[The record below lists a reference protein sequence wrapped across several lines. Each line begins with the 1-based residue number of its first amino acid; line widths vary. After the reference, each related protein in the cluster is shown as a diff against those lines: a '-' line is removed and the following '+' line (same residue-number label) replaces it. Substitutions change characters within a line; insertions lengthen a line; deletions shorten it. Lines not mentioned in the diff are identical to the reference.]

1 MTTDVALRLGE
12 LARDRSDGRLTVA
25 DYRRLRAPLLDLLVS
40 QDAAA
45 VDESS
50 LVTRPRAVT
59 RTAEPIPEPVVVSSR
74 RRLVAPWMLWAV
86 VVASAVVVAG
96 MRAWTPQSSEAS
108 AQIGPVKASVT
119 AVVAPES
126 ERAPAAARKDAAAR
140 GQVRETLRAVER
152 RPSARVS
159 AVKTAKLSS
168 GPKLLVVPALE
179 PESSA
184 GSGNT
189 FAVSAQAISQA
200 QFRAYCE
207 KTGTPFPTQP
217 WLDAGDPV
225 VNVTWTEAQAYTRWL
240 SNETGHRYRLPIEAE
255 WLHAAR
261 IASARGGFN
270 AGKVREWV
278 QDTWTTEPGAG
289 VSDASQ
295 RVVRGAS
302 YADDAATLLS
312 ARRNRDATIRD
323 ALTGFRVVREI
334 RGTSGLPPDASP

>member
-59 RTAEPIPEPVVVSSR
+59 RTAEPIPEPVVVGAR

-96 MRAWTPQSSEAS
+96 MRVWTPQSSEAS
-108 AQIGPVKASVT
+108 AQIEPVKASVT

-140 GQVRETLRAVER
+140 GQGRETLRAVER
-152 RPSARVS
+152 RPSAQVS

-168 GPKLLVVPALE
+168 GPKLLVVPAPE
-179 PESSA
+179 PA
-184 GSGNT
+184 GRGDT
-189 FAVSAQAISQA
+189 FAVSAHAISQA

-207 KTGTPFPTQP
+207 KTGTPFPAQP
-217 WLDAGDPV
+217 WLDSGDPV
-225 VNVTWTEAQAYTRWL
+225 VNVTWTEAQAYARWL
-240 SNETGHRYRLPIEAE
+240 SNETGYHYRLPIEAE

-261 IASARGGFN
+261 VAGARGEFIG
-270 AGKVREWV
+270 GKVREWV
-278 QDTWTTEPGAG
+278 QDTWTAEPAG
-289 VSDASQ
+289 VAASDPNQ

-302 YADDAATLLS
+302 YADDATTLLS

-323 ALTGFRVVREI
+323 ALTGFRLVREI
-334 RGTSGLPPDASP
+334 RAER